1 MRNTI
6 STPAVPAFLPFFLPS
21 LFLQSVVCLVF
32 ASYLSLFLPRHVLR
46 FWSTIDQERKER
58 RMTSKKKEE
67 EEFGE
72 EEEKED
78 EYFVY
83 LGRGDEGAMEV
94 GVRWRR

>member
-6 STPAVPAFLPFFLPS
+6 STLAVPAFLSFCRPCS
-21 LFLQSVVCLVF
+21 CSVVCLVF
-32 ASYLSLFLPRHVLR
+32 ASYLSLFLSGHVLC

-72 EEEKED
+72 GKEERED